1 MLKKGF
7 LTILLSTVPLLLIG
21 QQLKVGIMDP
31 DRVMMSLPETEQIQQ
46 ELQEYNQQMEE
57 MFTAEYSEWMDAVNE
72 FEAAVEAGTISEAE
86 QEAEEARLLEQ
97 EEELQN
103 LQQRIQRQIQ
113 NRQNELIGPIMQRVE
128 EALELVAA
136 EMNLDYVLNT
146 QTSTGDPL
154 VYYASERAVDIT
166 NRVISVL
173 TSNQD

>member
-1 MLKKGF
+1 MWKRGF
-7 LTILLSTVPLLLIG
+7 LTILLFSVPFLLTG

-31 DRVMMSLPETEQIQQ
+31 DRVMISLPETEQIQQ

-72 FEAAVEAGTISEAE
+72 FEAAVESGTISDSE
-86 QEAEEARLLEQ
+86 QQEEEARLLEQ

-113 NRQNELIGPIMQRVE
+113 ARQNELIGPIMQRVE
-128 EALELVAA
+128 EALERVAD

-154 VYYASERAVDIT
+154 VYYASDRAVDIT
-166 NRVISVL
+166 DRVISVL